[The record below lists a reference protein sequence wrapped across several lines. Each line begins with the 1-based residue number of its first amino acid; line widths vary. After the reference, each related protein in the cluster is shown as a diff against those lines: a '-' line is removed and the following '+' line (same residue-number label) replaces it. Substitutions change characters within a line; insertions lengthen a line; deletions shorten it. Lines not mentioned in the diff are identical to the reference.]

1 MDLWYTISMKNL
13 NYKENTVDYIK
24 HINTLKD
31 SKDIIKNLISD
42 TRFESGKYIIGTFCA
57 TEQVFAFV
65 IPSVKT
71 DDGDIFIP
79 PKKELDAFHRDIVLV
94 RINARRGKKF
104 EGEVVSIIARYD
116 KPISGVLMQSK
127 SFYFVEPKSFPPIAI
142 LPDYLLGAKPG
153 QAVSIKIVSYGSR
166 EYMPSA
172 KITHI
177 LGDEGDLSTTVNSI
191 LLSYEIEK
199 EFDKLVLEDA
209 QKCKVDEKDFAGRT
223 DLRDD
228 MIFTIDGEY
237 SKDFD
242 DAISIKN
249 TDYGY
254 ELGVHI
260 ADVSHYVKYDSP
272 TDIEAFN
279 RGTSVYYADKV
290 IPMIPFHLSN
300 EICSLKPN
308 VDRLCFSAFI
318 SLGKD
323 GNVLEYRFEKTVIN
337 SKYRFTYKQV
347 NEILDGGA
355 HPIKD
360 TLVTM
365 NSLAKKMKKMRVNRG
380 SLEFDLPEY
389 SVICDDDGQPIDIV
403 LKTRGDSEKL
413 IEEFMLCA
421 NESAAKFCVLADFPA
436 VFRVHDNP
444 DSEKLEVFKKF
455 AKIFGYKV
463 PNTDSTA
470 ELENILRQAAGKPE
484 HKILQTMLLRS
495 LSRARYSENCS
506 GHYGLASDFYLH
518 FTSPIRRYPDL
529 AAHRM
534 IYKLINKGVFTPF
547 DSEYCVNSAKKSS
560 KRETLAD
567 NASRDIMKCYTA
579 QYMREFIGETFDG
592 TVTTVASTR
601 IFIEIM
607 GKVEGFINLTDLRD
621 DDYKYSEETMQYI
634 GAKSKISLGD
644 SIKIKVIS
652 SNPIDGKIIFERI

>member
-1 MDLWYTISMKNL
+1 MKNL
-13 NYKENTVDYIK
+13 NYKDNGTDYIK
-24 HINTLKD
+24 HINKMQN
-31 SKDIIKNLISD
+31 SKHIIENLISD
-42 TRFESGKYIIGTFCA
+42 TPPESGKYIIGTFLA

-65 IPSVKT
+65 APKIKT
-71 DDGDIFIP
+71 DEGDIFIP
-79 PKKELDAFHRDIVLV
+79 PKKELDAFHRDTVLV
-94 RINARRGKKF
+94 LITGRRGRKF
-104 EGEVVSIIARYD
+104 EGEVVSIIERYD
-116 KPISGVLMQSK
+116 KPICGVLMKSK
-127 SFYFVEPKSFPPIAI
+127 SFYFVEPKSFPPITI
-142 LPDYLLGAKPG
+142 LPDSLLGAKIG
-153 QAVSIKIVSYGSR
+153 QAVSLKIVSYGSR

-172 KITHI
+172 KVISI
-177 LGDEGDLSTTVNSI
+177 LGYEGELSTTVNGI
-191 LLSYEIEK
+191 LLSYEIDK
-199 EFDKLVLEDA
+199 EFDKLVLEEA
-209 QKCKVDEKDFAGRT
+209 RQCKLEEKDFAGRT
-223 DLRDD
+223 DLRDE

-242 DAISIKN
+242 DAISLN
-249 TDYGY
+249 TTDYGY

-260 ADVSHYVKYDSP
+260 ADVSHYVKYDSHV
-272 TDIEAFN
+272 DVEAFN

-290 IPMIPFHLSN
+290 IPMIPFNLSN

-318 SLGKD
+318 ALAKD
-323 GNVLEYRFEKTVIN
+323 GKVLEYRFEKTVIN

-347 NEILDGGA
+347 NEILAGEN

-365 NSLAKKMKKMRVNRG
+365 NALAKKMQKIRVNRG

-389 SVICDDDGQPIDIV
+389 SVICDDDGNPVDIA

-421 NESAAKFCVLADFPA
+421 NESAAKFCVLSDFPA

-470 ELENILRQAAGKPE
+470 ELEKVLKEAQGKPE

-495 LSRARYSENCS
+495 LSRARYSENCT

-529 AAHRM
+529 ASHRM
-534 IYKLINKGVFTPF
+534 IYKLINKGEFSAKDT
-547 DSEYCVNSAKKSS
+547 EYCVNSAKKSS
-560 KRETLAD
+560 KREALSD
-567 NASRDIMKCYTA
+567 NASRDIMKSYTA
-579 QYMREFIGETFDG
+579 QYMKRFVGETFDG

-607 GKVEGFINLTDLRD
+607 GKVEGFINLIDLKA
-621 DDYKYSEETMQYI
+621 DDYVYCEESMQYI
-634 GAKSKISLGD
+634 GKHSTISLGD
-644 SIKIKVIS
+644 TFKIKVVS
-652 SNPIDGKIIFERI
+652 SNPVDGKIIFQWI

>member
-1 MDLWYTISMKNL
+1 MNLWYTIAMKNL
-13 NYKENTVDYIK
+13 NYKENSVDYIK
-24 HINTLKD
+24 HINTLKN
-31 SKDIIKNLISD
+31 SKDIIENLISD
-42 TRFESGKYIIGTFCA
+42 TPFESGKYIIGTFCA

-65 IPSVKT
+65 IPQVKT

-94 RINARRGKKF
+94 RINGRRGKKF

-142 LPDYLLGAKPG
+142 LPDYLLGATAG
-153 QAVSIKIVSYGSR
+153 QTVSIKIVSYGSR

-172 KITHI
+172 KVTAI
-177 LGDEGDLSTTVNSI
+177 LGNTGDLNTSVNSI

-199 EFDKLVLEDA
+199 EFDEDVLAEA
-209 QKCKVDEKDFAGRT
+209 QKCTVNKQDFKGRT

-228 MIFTIDGEY
+228 IVFTIDGEY

-249 TDYGY
+249 TADGY

-260 ADVSHYVKYDSP
+260 ADVSHYVKYDG
-272 TDIEAFN
+272 TVDIEAFN

-318 SLGKD
+318 SLDKN

-337 SKYRFTYKQV
+337 SKYRFTYKKV
-347 NEILDGGA
+347 NEILAGEN
-355 HPIKD
+355 HPIRD
-360 TLVTM
+360 TLITM
-365 NSLAKKMKKMRVNRG
+365 NSLAKKMKKIRVNRG
-380 SLEFDLPEY
+380 SLEFDIPEY
-389 SVICDDDGQPIDIV
+389 SVVCDGDGQPVDIV
-403 LKTRGDSEKL
+403 LKSRGDSEKL

-421 NESAAKFCVLADFPA
+421 NESAAKFCVTSDFPA

-444 DSEKLEVFKKF
+444 DIEKLEVFKKF

-470 ELENILRQAAGKPE
+470 ELENILKKAQGKPE

-495 LSRARYSENCS
+495 LSRARYSENCT

-529 AAHRM
+529 ASHRM
-534 IYKLINKGVFTPF
+534 IYKLINQGIVSPF
-547 DSEYCVNSAKKSS
+547 DTEYCVSSSKKSS

-579 QYMREFIGETFDG
+579 QYMKRFIGETFDG
-592 TVTTVASTR
+592 IVTTIASTR

-607 GKVEGFINLTDLRD
+607 GKVEGFINHTDLKG
-621 DDYKYSEETMQYI
+621 DDYIYCEETMQYI
-634 GAKSKISLGD
+634 GKNIKISLGD
-644 SIKIKVIS
+644 QIKIKVIS
-652 SNPIDGKIIFERI
+652 SNPVDGKIIFECI